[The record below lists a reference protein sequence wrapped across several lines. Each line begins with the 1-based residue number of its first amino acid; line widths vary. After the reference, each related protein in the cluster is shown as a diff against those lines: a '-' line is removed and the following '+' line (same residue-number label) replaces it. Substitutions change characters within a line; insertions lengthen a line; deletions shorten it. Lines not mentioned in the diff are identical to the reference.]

1 MKNIHNHENCVRR
14 MFQLNR
20 LHPEHD
26 WGQVPV
32 GAAFNLIATFSG
44 IADRLELDA
53 RLIAGDA
60 KYKEALG
67 EDLQAS
73 QYRRTAEQ
81 LRCQARRMRRE
92 AGTAVWPNAFHN
104 VVDLSDARPVAA
116 Q

>member
-1 MKNIHNHENCVRR
+1 MKNINNQGVCDRHLW
-14 MFQLNR
+14 QLNR
-20 LHPEHD
+20 LHPAYH
-26 WGQVPV
+26 WGQAPIGLRV
-32 GAAFNLIATFSG
+32 NLITTFN
-44 IADRLELDA
+44 D
-53 RLIAGDA
+53 IAGHLDFRARMLSEDA
-60 KYKEALG
+60 DHKERLG